1 MAEKMTAKKIYDSY
15 VKVTDGDIVAF
26 DEIKPLIEK
35 ASKLTSSDKDLLDY
49 LVSSEYELKYS
60 LQNYIIN
67 NVDNVINQQSKSP
80 DKDNSSKSPDKDNSL
95 SALEEALVSAVCKI
109 DGGKIQ
115 EQLLSNMDIEA
126 TVKELVKKEL
136 APVEKTIVF
145 STQLPN
151 KGKVTFPEGEVLHTK
166 FNTIMQTILM
176 GRIPFLVGPAGS
188 GKNVLCE
195 QIAKALGVKFFI
207 GNALSQEFKLG
218 GFTDAQGRYQE
229 TAFYKAFTEGGLY
242 MLDEVDASNP
252 DVLIQLNAC
261 LSDKE
266 HRFDFPAPIG
276 NLKAHKD
283 FKVIC
288 AGNTYG
294 TGANEEYVGRY
305 QLDKATT
312 DRFFVIDV
320 DYDVGVEKKISHGNW
335 ELLDF
340 IYAFRRECRCNAIH
354 CIVSYRAIESIT
366 ALEDKI
372 PVFDLLRGSLLKG
385 LPKDDLLIIYKG
397 LPEKNKYTKMV
408 YDYIH
413 F

>member
-15 VKVTDGDIVAF
+15 VKVTDGNIVGF

-35 ASKLTSSDKDLLDY
+35 ALKLTSADKDLLDY
-49 LVSSEYELKYS
+49 LVGSEYELKYS

-67 NVDNVINQQSKSP
+67 NVDNVINQQSE
-80 DKDNSSKSPDKDNSL
+80 SPDKDNSL
-95 SALEEALVSAVCKI
+95 SVLEEALVSAVSKI

-115 EQLLSNMDIEA
+115 DQLLSNIEA

-145 STQLPN
+145 STQLPG

-218 GFTDAQGRYQE
+218 GFTDAQGHYQE

-320 DYDVGVEKKISHGNW
+320 DYDVRVEEKISHANW
-335 ELLDF
+335 DLINF
-340 IYAFRRECRCNAIH
+340 IHGFRKVCRDNAIH

-366 ALEDKI
+366 ALEGKI
-372 PVFDLLRGSLLKG
+372 PVDDLLRGSLLKG
-385 LPKDDLLIIYKG
+385 LPKDDLLTIYKG

-408 YDYIH
+408 YNYIH

>member
-15 VKVTDGDIVAF
+15 VKVTDGDIVSF

-35 ASKLTSSDKDLLDY
+35 ALKLTSSDKDLLDY
-49 LVSSEYELKYS
+49 LVGSEYELKYS

-67 NVDNVINQQSKSP
+67 NVDNVINQQSE
-80 DKDNSSKSPDKDNSL
+80 SPDKDNSL
-95 SALEEALVSAVCKI
+95 SVLEEALVSAVSKI

-115 EQLLSNMDIEA
+115 GQLLSNMEA

-145 STQLPN
+145 STQLPG
-151 KGKVTFPEGEVLHTK
+151 KEKVTFPEGEVLHTK

-218 GFTDAQGRYQE
+218 GFTDAQGHYQA

-320 DYDVGVEKKISHGNW
+320 DYDVRVEEKISHANW
-335 ELLDF
+335 DLINF
-340 IYAFRRECRCNAIH
+340 IHAFRKACRDNAIH

-366 ALEDKI
+366 ALEGKI
-372 PVFDLLRGSLLKG
+372 PVDDLLRGSLLKG
-385 LPKDDLLIIYKG
+385 LPKDDLLTIYKG

-408 YDYIH
+408 YNYIH